1 MKALVS
7 SSIVDIPALELSLAA
22 LSAPNTSSLER
33 ARTLVELG
41 GAALRRRGNRKA
53 SREPLREALDL
64 AHLSGANDVESR
76 ARAELLA
83 SGARPRRTALTGTGS
98 LTPSEERIAT
108 LLANGLPTRAVADDL
123 HLSISTIDWHR
134 RNIYRKLDIRSR
146 TELREALSID

>member
-1 MKALVS
+1 M
-7 SSIVDIPALELSLAA
+7 
-22 LSAPNTSSLER
+22 
-33 ARTLVELG
+33 
-41 GAALRRRGNRKA
+41 
-53 SREPLREALDL
+53 
-64 AHLSGANDVESR
+64 ESR